1 MTTRLRIGLS
11 AAALLTALAATS
23 FAGEDVTEHET
34 YEKRSMK
41 VETVPAMPT
50 TTTAP
55 GRVYERREE
64 STTVERRSDA
74 PPPPPVVRERETET
88 IEKR

>member
-1 MTTRLRIGLS
+1 MRTRLRIGLS

-23 FAGEDVTEHET
+23 FAAEDVTEHET

-64 STTVERRSDA
+64 TTIERRSDA